1 MCTMTTD
8 APYKMTLS
16 LNVLNHLGLNLY
28 SNVPSVLSEVVANS
42 YDADATEVRIDINPA
57 DDSVIVQDNGS
68 GMTEQEVNERFL
80 TVGYQRRL
88 DPHQAVTPRGRRVMG
103 RKGIGKLSLLS
114 IAEEVEVF
122 TSKDGQKSALR
133 MDVSD
138 IRRQIEQSGGTYY
151 PTPIDKDL
159 VDFDRGTKIVLRKLK
174 KGLANTA
181 SALRKRLARRFSVIG
196 AEFDFRLFVN
206 GNEVTIE
213 DRDYFH
219 RLQFVWTFAEQ
230 AESARILA
238 RCKNAEST
246 TESGPGTLQSGR
258 VTGWIGTAT
267 NAGRLRDED
276 GDNLNRVFLMVRG
289 KLAHEDLLEEISDT
303 SMYSTYLIGEIN
315 ADFLDVDEREDIATS
330 SRQKI
335 VEEDPRFQELLTW
348 LKQQLRTVKNSWS
361 RLRNDQGIAVA
372 VQNPLIEDWFES
384 LQDAPKRRAATLFG
398 KVNEMPIGDAEKRQV
413 FAYLVLAFET
423 LRYRENLEI
432 LDTVEAGDIALLLS
446 IFQNV
451 EDLEAALYHQIV
463 KQRLSVIKALEDHM
477 DLNSLE
483 KVLQKH
489 LFENLWLLDPSWER
503 ATDRHMEERV
513 GKSFASVEEKLTEE
527 EKNSRIDIRYKR
539 VTGSNV
545 IVELKRYDVVV
556 DSTKLMQQ
564 VDKYR
569 NALYKYI
576 EDSGV
581 SGPVEVVCVVGKDL
595 SDWTSTR
602 AKNES
607 ANILAAK
614 DIRVVKYDELLK
626 DARASYG
633 EYLDRATEI
642 GRIRAIL
649 DSLTDSSFDDVDDA

>member
-1 MCTMTTD
+1 MTTD

>member
-1 MCTMTTD
+1 
-8 APYKMTLS
+8 
-16 LNVLNHLGLNLY
+16 
-28 SNVPSVLSEVVANS
+28 
-42 YDADATEVRIDINPA
+42 
-57 DDSVIVQDNGS
+57 
-68 GMTEQEVNERFL
+68 
-80 TVGYQRRL
+80 
-88 DPHQAVTPRGRRVMG
+88 MG

-151 PTPIDKDL
+151 PTPIGKDL

-206 GNEVTIE
+206 GSEVTIE

-219 RLQFVWTFAEQ
+219 RLQFVWTFAEE

-246 TESGPGTLQSGR
+246 NESGPGTLQSGR
-258 VTGWIGTAT
+258 VTGWIGTAA
-267 NAGRLRDED
+267 NAGRLRDDD

-289 KLAHEDLLEEISDT
+289 KLAHEDLLEEVSDT

-315 ADFLDVDEREDIATS
+315 ADFLDVDELEDIATS

-335 VEEDPRFQELLTW
+335 VEEDPRFQELLVW

-384 LQDAPKRRAATLFG
+384 LQDSPKRRAATLFG

-513 GKSFASVEEKLTEE
+513 GKSFASVEEKLTDD

>member
-1 MCTMTTD
+1 MTTD

-57 DDSVIVQDNGS
+57 DDSVIVHDNGS
-68 GMTEQEVNERFL
+68 GMTEEEVNERFL

-88 DPHQAVTPRGRRVMG
+88 DPRQAVTPRGRRVMG

-151 PTPIDKDL
+151 PTPIGKDL

-206 GNEVTIE
+206 GSEVTIE

-219 RLQFVWTFAEQ
+219 RLQFVWTFAEE

-246 TESGPGTLQSGR
+246 NESGPGTLQSGR
-258 VTGWIGTAT
+258 VTGWIGTAA
-267 NAGRLRDED
+267 NAGRLRDDD

-289 KLAHEDLLEEISDT
+289 KLAHEDLLEEVSDT

-315 ADFLDVDEREDIATS
+315 ADFLDVDELEDIATS

-335 VEEDPRFQELLTW
+335 VEEDPRFQELLVW

-384 LQDAPKRRAATLFG
+384 LQDSPKRRAATLFG

-513 GKSFASVEEKLTEE
+513 GKSFASVEEKLTDD

>member
-1 MCTMTTD
+1 MTTD

-68 GMTEQEVNERFL
+68 GMTEEEVNERFL

-88 DPHQAVTPRGRRVMG
+88 DPHQAVTPLGRRVMG

-122 TSKDGQKSALR
+122 TSKEGQKSALR

-206 GNEVTIE
+206 GDEVTIE
-213 DRDYFH
+213 DREYFH

-246 TESGPGTLQSGR
+246 NEAGPGTLGSGQ

-315 ADFLDVDEREDIATS
+315 ADFLDVDELEDIATS

-335 VEEDPRFQELLTW
+335 VEEDPRFQELLAW

-432 LDTVEAGDIALLLS
+432 LDTVEAGDIALLMS

-513 GKSFASVEEKLTEE
+513 GKSFASVEEKLTED

-576 EDSGV
+576 EDSHV

>member
-1 MCTMTTD
+1 MTTD

-68 GMTEQEVNERFL
+68 GMTGEEVNERFL

-88 DPHQAVTPRGRRVMG
+88 DPQQAVTPLGRRVMG

-122 TSKDGQKSALR
+122 TSKDGQKSALK

-181 SALRKRLARRFSVIG
+181 NALRKRLARRFSVIG

-206 GNEVTIE
+206 GDEVTVE

-219 RLQFVWTFAEQ
+219 RLQFVWTFAEP

-246 TESGPGTLQSGR
+246 NEAGPGTLESGQ

-267 NAGRLRDED
+267 NAGRLRDDD

-315 ADFLDVDEREDIATS
+315 ADFLDVDELDDIATS

-335 VEEDPRFQELLTW
+335 VEEDPRFQELLEW

-384 LQDAPKRRAATLFG
+384 LQDAPKRRASTLFG

-513 GKSFASVEEKLTEE
+513 GKSFASVEAKLTED